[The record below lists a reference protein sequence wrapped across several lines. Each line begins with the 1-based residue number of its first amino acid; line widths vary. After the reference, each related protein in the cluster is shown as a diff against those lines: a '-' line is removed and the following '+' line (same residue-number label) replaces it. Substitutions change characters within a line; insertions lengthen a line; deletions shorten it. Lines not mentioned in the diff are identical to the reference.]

1 MSKKNKDIEVRI
13 EEEQLKI
20 EGQSVT
26 ITKMLIG
33 KKEIGR
39 ILPKDGKK
47 FVLEMNGETSGTVKS
62 IEEGIETI
70 IRQWNLAE

>member
-13 EEEQLKI
+13 EEEKQTLAGVQI
-20 EGQSVT
+20 TVT
-26 ITKMLIG
+26 KLLIG

-39 ILPKDGKK
+39 IIPKDEKR
-47 FVLEMNGETSGTVKS
+47 FTIEMNGGTQATVKTVD
-62 IEEGIETI
+62 EGIESI